1 MRAAREYVSCRR
13 IRQKLGKASV
23 TGYCIKFKALK
34 DVDMDV
40 LETAVRNGVE
50 GTKLSFGDRDCAKRA

>member
-34 DVDMDV
+34 DIDIAT
-40 LETAVRNGVE
+40 LEAAMRG
-50 GTKLSFGDRDCAKRA
+50 GLQSTKVAR